1 MIKLELELSELDFNA
16 LIETYWPQIVD
27 QLKKAGHPIGAMLA
41 NGMPISVAKGMLR
54 ALSQEKKEQLAVS
67 LLNNNQKK
75 LVSSIETAGAKKGIS
90 LHINN
95 LSARSN

>member
-1 MIKLELELSELDFNA
+1 MIKLELEFSDLDFNA
-16 LIETYWPQIVD
+16 LIDAYWPQIVD

-41 NGMPISVAKGMLR
+41 NGMPIGIAKGMLR

-75 LVSSIETAGAKKGIS
+75 LISAIESAGTQKGIT
-90 LHINN
+90 LHINS
-95 LSARSN
+95 LSARNN